1 MLSIL
6 SYFWQICLLKRG
18 AESIPPRLPILLV
31 IFLIYVLV
39 NTIGGSI
46 ARPSQGAGL
55 VLEMIIIE
63 VLVSGLVTLLLLY
76 YKSVPNRF
84 ISTCA
89 ALLGAG
95 SFIGF
100 IQIPFTLLRQHSDI
114 ELLIFFSESVW
125 LVCLVWW
132 LAIVGNLYHR
142 SSQVSMLQGSAIA
155 FVNMILIAIV
165 ILVVLPSP
173 QTVSF

>member
-55 VLEMIIIE
+55 V
-63 VLVSGLVTLLLLY
+63 LLY